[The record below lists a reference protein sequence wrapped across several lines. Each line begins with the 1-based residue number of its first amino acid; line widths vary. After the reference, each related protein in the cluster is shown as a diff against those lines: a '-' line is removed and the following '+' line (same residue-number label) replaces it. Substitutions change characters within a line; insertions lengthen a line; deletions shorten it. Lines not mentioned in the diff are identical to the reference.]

1 MHENKNKK
9 MEVKIMNK
17 WTKEQEAYL
26 LIKRE
31 EKVRYETISELME
44 VKFGIKRNANTIAAK
59 YRGLTKGNK
68 KQTRKPIVWNTKKVD
83 FVYSCLWNGLTM
95 DRIKLAFKDEF
106 DYMLSNTQLKNC
118 LAKQKPSGK
127 IQALA
132 EKMLNPEKP
141 TFNPLKEAK
150 QVEEV
155 EEENWRIEPATRKQ
169 LRYLA
174 SLMNPDTYG
183 KDLSKMAK
191 GMVGNFTKGEACDKI
206 DEYLSINDKIIEAE
220 IAEERPRNIIQ
231 LKTNVEEPT
240 PIETF
245 VEKHGNPKTRHLSN
259 DEKEMLLEINEQ
271 LKVLD
276 EQIQPIQFTR
286 EQDLYLLINWHTMS
300 IDEARDYF
308 GMPYYLL
315 AKRLELV
322 IDSTEPY
329 HIDLLM
335 EAAKAISARKERED
349 AIKNMGYWKRRKLRK
364 QEKKVAKLEKKL
376 KRMRGE

>member
-1 MHENKNKK
+1 MKNGSENMKK
-9 MEVKIMNK
+9 T

-26 LIKRE
+26 LVKRE
-31 EKVRYETISELME
+31 EKVKYDKIAELME
-44 VKFGIKRNANTIAAK
+44 TKFGIKRNGNTIAAK
-59 YRGLTKGNK
+59 YASLTKKTKKNK
-68 KQTRKPIVWNTKKVD
+68 STRKPISWSQKKVD
-83 FVYSCLWNGLTM
+83 FVFSCLWNGLTL
-95 DRIKLAFKDEF
+95 DRIKEAFEGEF
-106 DYMLSNTQLKNC
+106 DYKLSNTQLKNC

-141 TFNPLKEAK
+141 TFNPLKEASK
-150 QVEEV
+150 VEEV
-155 EEENWRIEPATRKQ
+155 EEDNWRIEPATRKQ

-174 SLMNPDTYG
+174 ALMNPETYG
-183 KDLSKMAK
+183 SDLQKLAK
-191 GMVGNFTKGEACDKI
+191 GMQGNFTKGEACDKI
-206 DEYLSINDKIIEAE
+206 DELLSINDKLIEEE
-220 IAEERPRNIIQ
+220 IASERKRNIKP
-231 LKTNVEEPT
+231 LMSPEEY
-240 PIETF
+240 IETALA
-245 VEKHGNPKTRHLSN
+245 E
-259 DEKEMLLEINEQ
+259 EIE
-271 LKVLD
+271 
-276 EQIQPIQFTR
+276 PIVFTR

-300 IDEARDYF
+300 IDEAREYF

-335 EAAKAISARKERED
+335 EATEAINERKRKED

-364 QEKKVAKLEKKL
+364 QQKKVAKLEKKL

>member
-1 MHENKNKK
+1 MS
-9 MEVKIMNK
+9 K

-31 EKVRYETISELME
+31 ENVNYRTIGELME
-44 VKFGIKRNANTIAAK
+44 TKFGIKRSGDTICAK
-59 YRGLTKGNK
+59 YRTLTKGRNK
-68 KQTRKPIVWNTKKVD
+68 KHQNRKPINWNQKKID
-83 FVYSCLWNGLTM
+83 FVYSALWNGLDL
-95 DRIKLAFKDEF
+95 DRIKQAFEAEF
-106 DYMLSNTQLKNC
+106 DYKLSNTQLKNC
-118 LAKQKPSGK
+118 LAKQKPSGR

-150 QVEEV
+150 KVEDVV
-155 EEENWRIEPATRKQ
+155 EDNWRVEPATRKQ

-174 SLMNPDTYG
+174 SLMNPNTYG
-183 KDLSKMAK
+183 KDLAKMAK
-191 GMVGNFTKGEACDKI
+191 GMQGNFTKGEACDKI
-206 DEYLSINDKIIEAE
+206 DELLSINDELIQEE
-220 IAEERPRNIIQ
+220 IVVDRPRNIKPLQ
-231 LKTNVEEPT
+231 SECQPT
-240 PIETF
+240 D
-245 VEKHGNPKTRHLSN
+245 L
-259 DEKEMLLEINEQ
+259 DLDKELNT
-271 LKVLD
+271 LD
-276 EQIQPIQFTR
+276 EQIQPIEFTR

-300 IDEARDYF
+300 IDEAREYF

-335 EAAKAISARKERED
+335 EAAEAINARKKEED
-349 AIKNMGYWKRRKLRK
+349 RIKNMGYWKRRKLRK
-364 QEKKVAKLEKKL
+364 QQKKVVKLEKKL

>member
-1 MHENKNKK
+1 MN
-9 MEVKIMNK
+9 NK

-31 EKVRYETISELME
+31 ERVRYETISELME
-44 VKFGIKRNANTIAAK
+44 TKFGIKRSGNTIAAK
-59 YRGLTKGNK
+59 YGSLTKKTQNK
-68 KQTRKPIVWNTKKVD
+68 KNKRKAISWSQKKID
-83 FVYSCLWNGLTM
+83 FVYSCLWNGLTL
-95 DRIKLAFKDEF
+95 DRIKEAFEAEF
-106 DYMLSNTQLKNC
+106 DYKLSNTQLKNC

-206 DEYLSINDKIIEAE
+206 DELLSINDEIIEEE
-220 IAEERPRNIIQ
+220 IIKDRPRNIKQ
-231 LKTNVEEPT
+231 LQSECQPTDFDFNVEEL
-240 PIETF
+240 
-245 VEKHGNPKTRHLSN
+245 VEERV
-259 DEKEMLLEINEQ
+259 KEELNA
-271 LKVLD
+271 LD
-276 EQIQPIQFTR
+276 EQIERIQFTR

-300 IDEARDYF
+300 IDEAREYF
-308 GMPYYLL
+308 VMPYYLL

-335 EAAKAISARKERED
+335 EAAKAISARKEQED

>member
-1 MHENKNKK
+1 
-9 MEVKIMNK
+9 EVKIMNNR

-31 EKVRYETISELME
+31 ERIPYQTISELME
-44 VKFGIKRNANTIAAK
+44 TKFGIKRSANTIAAK
-59 YRGLTKGNK
+59 YGSLTKGDK
-68 KQTRKPIVWNTKKVD
+68 KQTRKPISWNERKVD
-83 FVYSCLWNGLTM
+83 FVYSCLWNGLTL
-95 DRIKLAFKDEF
+95 DRIKEAFEAEF
-106 DYMLSNTQLKNC
+106 DYKLSNTQLKNC
-118 LAKQKPSGK
+118 LAKKKPSGK

-150 QVEEV
+150 KVEEV

-191 GMVGNFTKGEACDKI
+191 GMQGNFTKGEACDKI
-206 DEYLSINDKIIEAE
+206 DELLSINDTIIEEE
-220 IAEERPRNIIQ
+220 IAEERPRNIRPLVSEQ
-231 LKTNVEEPT
+231 PT
-240 PIETF
+240 DIEVF
-245 VEKHGNPKTRHLSN
+245 VEKHGNPKTRHLSKN
-259 DEKEMLLEINEQ
+259 EKKMLLELNEQ
-271 LKVLD
+271 IKSLD
-276 EQIQPIQFTR
+276 EQIQPIEFTR
-286 EQDLYLLINWHTMS
+286 EQDMYLLINWHTMS
-300 IDEARDYF
+300 IDEAREYF
-308 GMPYYLL
+308 EMPYYLL

-335 EAAKAISARKERED
+335 EAAKAISARKEQED

>member
-1 MHENKNKK
+1 MKNGSENMKQT
-9 MEVKIMNK
+9 

-26 LIKRE
+26 LVKRE
-31 EKVRYETISELME
+31 ERVKYDKIAELME
-44 VKFGIKRNANTIAAK
+44 AKFGIKRNGNTIAAK
-59 YRGLTKGNK
+59 YGSLTKKTKKNK
-68 KQTRKPIVWNTKKVD
+68 SGRKPISWSQKKVD
-83 FVYSCLWNGLTM
+83 FVFSCLWNGLTLEK
-95 DRIKLAFKDEF
+95 IKEAFEAEF
-106 DYMLSNTQLKNC
+106 DYKLSDTQLKNC
-118 LAKQKPSGK
+118 LARKKPSGK

-141 TFNPLKEAK
+141 TFNPLKEASK
-150 QVEEV
+150 VEEV

-183 KDLSKMAK
+183 SDLQKLAK
-191 GMVGNFTKGEACDKI
+191 GMQGNFTKGEACDKI
-206 DEYLSINDKIIEAE
+206 DELLSINDKLIDEEIVAERKRNIKPLVSNIEE
-220 IAEERPRNIIQ
+220 LVEER
-231 LKTNVEEPT
+231 VMEEL
-240 PIETF
+240 
-245 VEKHGNPKTRHLSN
+245 NA
-259 DEKEMLLEINEQ
+259 
-271 LKVLD
+271 LD
-276 EQIQPIQFTR
+276 EQIQPIAFTK

-300 IDEARDYF
+300 IDEAREYF
-308 GMPYYLL
+308 EMPYYLL

-335 EAAKAISARKERED
+335 EATEAINERKRKED

-364 QEKKVAKLEKKL
+364 QQKKVAKLEKKI

>member
-1 MHENKNKK
+1 MKTKK
-9 MEVKIMNK
+9 TMEVKIMNNR

-31 EKVRYETISELME
+31 ERIPYQTISELME
-44 VKFGIKRNANTIAAK
+44 TKFGIKRSANTIAAK
-59 YRGLTKGNK
+59 YGSLTKGDK
-68 KQTRKPIVWNTKKVD
+68 KQTRKPISWNERKVD
-83 FVYSCLWNGLTM
+83 FVYSCLWNGLTL
-95 DRIKLAFKDEF
+95 DRIKEAFEAEF
-106 DYMLSNTQLKNC
+106 DYKLSNTQLKNC
-118 LAKQKPSGK
+118 LAKKKPSGK

-150 QVEEV
+150 KVEEV

-191 GMVGNFTKGEACDKI
+191 GMQGNFTKGEACDKI
-206 DEYLSINDKIIEAE
+206 DELLSINDTIIEEE
-220 IAEERPRNIIQ
+220 IAEERPRNIRPLVSEQ
-231 LKTNVEEPT
+231 PT
-240 PIETF
+240 DIEVF
-245 VEKHGNPKTRHLSN
+245 VEKHGNPKTRHLSKN
-259 DEKEMLLEINEQ
+259 EKKMLLELNEQ
-271 LKVLD
+271 IKSLD
-276 EQIQPIQFTR
+276 EQIQPIEFTR
-286 EQDLYLLINWHTMS
+286 EQDMYLLINWHTMS
-300 IDEARDYF
+300 IDEAREYF
-308 GMPYYLL
+308 EMPYYLL

-335 EAAKAISARKERED
+335 EAAKAISARKEQED

>member
-1 MHENKNKK
+1 MKNGSENMKK
-9 MEVKIMNK
+9 T

-26 LIKRE
+26 LVKRE
-31 EKVRYETISELME
+31 EKVKYDKIAELME
-44 VKFGIKRNANTIAAK
+44 AKFGIKRNGNTIAAK
-59 YRGLTKGNK
+59 YGSLTKKTKKNK
-68 KQTRKPIVWNTKKVD
+68 STRKPISWNQKKVD
-83 FVYSCLWNGLTM
+83 FVFSCLWNGLTL
-95 DRIKLAFKDEF
+95 DRIKEAFEAEF
-106 DYMLSNTQLKNC
+106 DYKLSNTQLKNC
-118 LAKQKPSGK
+118 LAKKKPSGK

-141 TFNPLKEAK
+141 TFNPLKEASK
-150 QVEEV
+150 VEEV
-155 EEENWRIEPATRKQ
+155 EEDNWRIEPATRKQ

-183 KDLSKMAK
+183 SDLQKLAK
-191 GMVGNFTKGEACDKI
+191 GMQGNFTKGEACDKI
-206 DEYLSINDKIIEAE
+206 DELLSINDKLIDEE
-220 IAEERPRNIIQ
+220 IVTERKRNIKPLQ
-231 LKTNVEEPT
+231 SECQPT
-240 PIETF
+240 DFDLDMELNAIE
-245 VEKHGNPKTRHLSN
+245 
-259 DEKEMLLEINEQ
+259 
-271 LKVLD
+271 
-276 EQIQPIQFTR
+276 EQIQPITFTK

-335 EAAKAISARKERED
+335 EATEAINERKRKED

-364 QEKKVAKLEKKL
+364 QQKKVAKLEKKL

>member
-1 MHENKNKK
+1 M
-9 MEVKIMNK
+9 VK

-31 EKVRYETISELME
+31 DKVTYSKIAELMSA
-44 VKFGIKRNANTIAAK
+44 KFGVKRSESTIAQK
-59 YRGLTKGNK
+59 YKYLTGKPRK
-68 KQTRKPIVWNTKKVD
+68 RDTTRKPISWNQKKVD
-83 FVYSCLWNGLTM
+83 FVFSCLWNGLTL
-95 DRIKLAFKDEF
+95 DRIREAFEAEF
-106 DYMLSNTQLKNC
+106 DYKLSKTQLKNC
-118 LAKQKPSGK
+118 LARKKPSGR

-150 QVEEV
+150 KVEDVEED
-155 EEENWRIEPATRKQ
+155 NWRVEPATRKQ

-174 SLMNPDTYG
+174 ALMNPDTYG

-191 GMVGNFTKGEACDKI
+191 GMHGNFTKGEACDKI
-206 DEYLSINDKIIEAE
+206 DELLSINDEIIEEE
-220 IAEERPRNIIQ
+220 IIKDRPRNIKPLVSEQ
-231 LKTNVEEPT
+231 PT
-240 PIETF
+240 DIEVF
-245 VEKHGNPKTRHLSN
+245 VEKHGNPKTRHLTKN
-259 DEKEMLLEINEQ
+259 EKKMLLEVNEQ
-271 LKVLD
+271 LKGLD
-276 EQIQPIQFTR
+276 YQIQPLDFTR

-300 IDEARDYF
+300 IDEAREYF

-335 EAAKAISARKERED
+335 EAAEAINERKRKED
-349 AIKNMGYWKRRKLRK
+349 SINNMGYWKRRKLRK
-364 QEKKVAKLEKKL
+364 QQKKVAKLERKL
-376 KRMRGE
+376 NKMRGE